1 MMTMKISD
9 LRELK
14 DMLSDLE
21 VDIEAALDMA
31 RRTYS
36 DGGPYSKNKLSN
48 EYIKFRLVDM
58 KSNLNLAYA
67 GINKVYDNIDEMI
80 DWLEEEQCNA

>member
-1 MMTMKISD
+1 MAMKISD
-9 LRELK
+9 LRELR

-36 DGGPYSKNKLSN
+36 DGEPYSKNKLSN
-48 EYIKFRLVDM
+48 EYIKFRFVDINC
-58 KSNLNLAYA
+58 SLNLAYA
-67 GINKVYDNIDEMI
+67 GINNAFDSVDKAIVR
-80 DWLEEEQCNA
+80 LEEGDD

>member
-1 MMTMKISD
+1 MAMKMSD
-9 LRELK
+9 LQELR

-48 EYIKFRLVDM
+48 EYIKFRFVDINC
-58 KSNLNLAYA
+58 SLNLAYA
-67 GINKVYDNIDEMI
+67 GINNAFNSIDRAI
-80 DWLEEEQCNA
+80 VHLEEDDD

>member
-1 MMTMKISD
+1 MAIKKSD
-9 LRELK
+9 LLDLK

-36 DGGPYSKNKLSN
+36 DGGPYSNNKLSN
-48 EYIKFRLVDM
+48 EYIKFRFVDINC
-58 KSNLNLAYA
+58 SLNLAYA
-67 GINKVYDNIDEMI
+67 GINNAFDSIDRAI
-80 DWLEEEQCNA
+80 VRLEEDND

>member
-1 MMTMKISD
+1 MTMKISD
-9 LRELK
+9 LWELR
-14 DMLSDLE
+14 DMISDLE

-48 EYIKFRLVDM
+48 EYIKFRFVDINC
-58 KSNLNLAYA
+58 SLNLAYA
-67 GINKVYDNIDEMI
+67 GINNAFDSIDRAI
-80 DWLEEEQCNA
+80 VRLEEDND

>member
-1 MMTMKISD
+1 MTMKIND
-9 LRELK
+9 LRELR

-21 VDIEAALDMA
+21 VDIEAVLDMA

-36 DGGPYSKNKLSN
+36 DGGPYSKYKLSN

-58 KSNLNLAYA
+58 KRNLNLAYA
-67 GINKVYDNIDEMI
+67 GINKAYDNIDEMI
-80 DWLEEEQCNA
+80 DCLEEEQ

>member
-1 MMTMKISD
+1 MAMKISD
-9 LRELK
+9 LQELR

-31 RRTYS
+31 RRIYS

-48 EYIKFRLVDM
+48 EYIKFRLAYM
-58 KSNLNLAYA
+58 KRNLNLAYA

-80 DWLEEEQCNA
+80 DCLEEE

>member
-1 MMTMKISD
+1 MKISD

-36 DGGPYSKNKLSN
+36 DGGPYSKNKLFN
-48 EYIKFRLVDM
+48 EYIEKYVNSQFDDTMR
-58 KSNLNLAYA
+58 NLKIAYT
-67 GINKVYDNIDEMI
+67 GINNAYDNIDEVI
-80 DWLEEEQCNA
+80 DHLEEEQ

>member
-1 MMTMKISD
+1 MAMKISD
-9 LRELK
+9 LQELR

-36 DGGPYSKNKLSN
+36 DGGPYSKNKFSN

-58 KSNLNLAYA
+58 KSNLNLAYD
-67 GINKVYDNIDEMI
+67 GINKAYDNIDEMI
-80 DWLEEEQCNA
+80 DWLEEE

>member
-1 MMTMKISD
+1 MAMKISD
-9 LRELK
+9 LQELK

-36 DGGPYSKNKLSN
+36 DGGPYSKNELPNK
-48 EYIKFRLVDM
+48 YIEFRFVDIN
-58 KSNLNLAYA
+58 SSLNLAYA
-67 GINKVYDNIDEMI
+67 GINNAFDSIDKAI
-80 DWLEEEQCNA
+80 VRLEEEQ

>member
-1 MMTMKISD
+1 MAMKISD
-9 LRELK
+9 LRELR

-36 DGGPYSKNKLSN
+36 DGEPYSKNKVSN
-48 EYIKFRLVDM
+48 EYIKFRFDDI
-58 KSNLNLAYA
+58 KRNLNLTYASINNAYDDI
-67 GINKVYDNIDEMI
+67 GEVIDC
-80 DWLEEEQCNA
+80 LEEE

>member
-1 MMTMKISD
+1 MAMKISD
-9 LRELK
+9 LRELR

-31 RRTYS
+31 RRTCS
-36 DGGPYSKNKLSN
+36 DGEPYSKNKLSN

-58 KSNLNLAYA
+58 KRNLNLAYA

>member
-1 MMTMKISD
+1 MAMKISD
-9 LRELK
+9 LQELR

-48 EYIKFRLVDM
+48 EYIKFRFVDINC
-58 KSNLNLAYA
+58 SLNLAYA
-67 GINKVYDNIDEMI
+67 GINNAFDSVDRAIVR
-80 DWLEEEQCNA
+80 LEEE

>member
-1 MMTMKISD
+1 MTIKKSD
-9 LRELK
+9 LLYLK

-36 DGGPYSKNKLSN
+36 DGGPYSKNKLPN
-48 EYIKFRLVDM
+48 EYIKFRFDDI
-58 KSNLNLAYA
+58 KRNLNLTYASINDAYDDI
-67 GINKVYDNIDEMI
+67 GEVIDC
-80 DWLEEEQCNA
+80 LEEE